1 MKSCALIVTFNRLEK
16 LKKCI
21 EASRNAGFEIIV
33 VVDNCST
40 DGTGSWLQK
49 IAGETLKVL
58 TPEKNIGGAG
68 GFYYGLSYVIEK
80 ITFDWLFLY
89 DDDAYPRHDVL
100 TEFHR
105 VQQNQP
111 YQPYQAYC
119 AKVLDSAGGRC
130 KMNAPFRRFPV
141 SFIDSV
147 HYAFS
152 RNDFIADE
160 NVQSDVVSLSFVG
173 AILSPVFIKDNLK
186 YLYPELFIYFDDV
199 YFSYG
204 AVMSGAKICYTPTV
218 MFTHD
223 VLSAGKALNQE
234 WKVYY
239 LIRNQILGFKLF
251 KDNPPFCRF
260 AIFIR
265 VLKYAFS
272 LFKQRRKKVY
282 FKYLIEGIRH
292 GLTGKMGKY
301 PFS

>member
-16 LKKCI
+16 LKICI
-21 EASRNAGFEIIV
+21 EASRNAGFETIV

-40 DGTGSWLQK
+40 DGTGDWLQK

-58 TPEKNIGGAG
+58 TPEQNIGGAG
-68 GFYYGLSYVIEK
+68 GFYYGLNYVLEQ

-100 TEFHR
+100 TAFYR
-105 VQQNQP
+105 VQQGQS
-111 YQPYQAYC
+111 YQAYC
-119 AKVLDSAGGRC
+119 AKVLDSAGHRC
-130 KMNAPFRRFPV
+130 KMNIPFKRFPG
-141 SFIDSV
+141 SFIDSI
-147 HYAFS
+147 HYAFF

-160 NVQSDVVSLSFVG
+160 SVQSDVVSLSFVG
-173 AILSPVFIKDNLK
+173 AILNPDFIKNNLK

-204 AVMSGAKICYTPTV
+204 AVISGAKICYTPTV

-223 VLSAGKALNQE
+223 VLFSKQTLNQE

-239 LIRNQILGFKLF
+239 LIRNQMIGLKLF
-251 KDNPPFCRF
+251 KDNPPFGRF

-265 VLKYAFS
+265 VLKYIFA

-282 FKYLIEGIRH
+282 FNYLIEGIHH